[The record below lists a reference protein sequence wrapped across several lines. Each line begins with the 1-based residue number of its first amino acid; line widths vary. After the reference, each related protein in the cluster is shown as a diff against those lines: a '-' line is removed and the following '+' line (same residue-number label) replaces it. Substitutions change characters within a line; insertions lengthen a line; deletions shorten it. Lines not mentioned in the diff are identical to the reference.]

1 MPFSYMAATKA
12 KADRGDA
19 QLGFRF
25 RKDKNGQNRGGAR
38 VGAGRKRGARPAI
51 RHRPRA
57 RVRAGTPVH
66 ISLRIRP
73 DAAGLRRRKQH
84 QAIRAVMR
92 KTGLKVGFR
101 ICQYSIQ
108 GNHLHLICE
117 ATDERTLAR
126 GVQGFSS
133 LAARRINRILG
144 RRGKVFADRYHC
156 HALTTPREVR
166 NALCYVLNNWRRHE
180 EDRGTW
186 WRTDP
191 FSSADA
197 FDGWTIGAVEPPSQR
212 DGPAPVAPAESWLLT
227 TGWRQYHPLISP
239 TEVPGPTAREAVP
252 DFEAFTEGYPV

>member
-1 MPFSYMAATKA
+1 MPLSVMSVTKV
-12 KADRGDA
+12 KTTRADG
-19 QLGFRF
+19 QLGLRF

-38 VGAGRKRGARPAI
+38 PGAGRKRGARPAI

-57 RVRAGTPVH
+57 RLRAGVPVH
-66 ISLRIRP
+66 VSLRIRP
-73 DAAGLRRRKQH
+73 EAAGLRRRKQH

-92 KTGLKVGFR
+92 KTGFKDGFR
-101 ICQYSIQ
+101 ICHYSIQ

-117 ATDERTLAR
+117 ATDERLLAR

-133 LAARRINRILG
+133 LVARRINRLLG

-156 HALTTPREVR
+156 RALTTPREVR
-166 NALCYVLNNWRRHE
+166 NALSYVLNNWRRHG

-186 WRTDP
+186 WKTDP

-197 FDGWTIGAVEPPSQR
+197 FDGWTIGVVKPPSER

-227 TGWRQYHPLISP
+227 TGWKLFHPLISP
-239 TEVPGPTAREAVP
+239 TEVPGPPASSVMP
-252 DFEAFTEGYPV
+252 GYDPAEEMR